1 MAKSRPAVQVGSDVI
16 RCRCA
21 EVLVPN
27 QLLLDDRLQAVLCRS
42 PAERATLLHMLGDA
56 AETWSR
62 IIRVYTEPGIF
73 ESRYA
78 YVDSVAVSGDGVS
91 FKTHARFDA
100 QPVRVDVSV
109 SPTDGGWRRS
119 FFLDEAH
126 ASFKIVCNVQL
137 QPGSYLVEI
146 AVDRSLAY
154 KAISLIEE
162 LPF

>member
-1 MAKSRPAVQVGSDVI
+1 MTVYRRS
-16 RCRCA
+16 CA
-21 EVLVPN
+21 DPQRSEQPYYTCSATRLKHGRVSFACTPN
-27 QLLLDDRLQAVLCRS
+27 
-42 PAERATLLHMLGDA
+42 PE
-56 AETWSR
+56 
-62 IIRVYTEPGIF
+62 IF